1 MTNDSVV
8 SLSFFFI
15 LVVYSSDGDI
25 KLKRAQKVTKLEIPI
40 RRSKGSQGDI
50 TVQWSLYH
58 NASSDSADLIWPSS
72 GTVSMADG
80 QWNDTFVVNVANNRK
95 EAPES
100 VVWIQLEETSGGA
113 LLASRDETTAKILI
127 ASNMRNNDGRW
138 IIIVVSVSVASVIVL
153 LAVSWCVSSY
163 KKKRKR

>member
-1 MTNDSVV
+1 M
-8 SLSFFFI
+8 
-15 LVVYSSDGDI
+15 VVYSSNGDI
-25 KLKRAQKVTKLEIPI
+25 KVKRAQKVTKLEIPI
-40 RRSKGSQGDI
+40 RRSKGAQGDI

-72 GTVSMADG
+72 GTVSMVDG

-95 EAPES
+95 EVPES
-100 VVWIQLEETSGGA
+100 VVWIQLEETTGGA

-127 ASNMRNNDGRW
+127 ASNIRNNDGRW
-138 IIIVVSVSVASVIVL
+138 IINQSINQQHLFAIIVVSVCVASVIVL